1 MSTTPETGG
10 SDERLKEVLRQASST
25 PLPKTP
31 EGKVLDRI
39 QAQLA
44 KGATASAQRLARTL
58 KHTFSYPA
66 AMIAVAQAQHQAGQ
80 AVAARRTLTAARRQV
95 QQFYEGDHW
104 NGYPRAYYLLD
115 LVRAQVAIND
125 PAGAAQTTELIDRPE
140 EQGQALRLIGG
151 VMINAADI
159 DHRAAGLA

>member
-1 MSTTPETGG
+1 MSTTLEIKS
-10 SDERLKEVLRQASST
+10 SDERLKEVLRQASSI

-31 EGKVLDRI
+31 EGKLLDRI

-44 KGATASAQRLARTL
+44 TGATASAQRLARTL

-66 AMIAVAQAQHQAGQ
+66 AMIAVAQAQQQAGQ
-80 AVAARRTLTAARRQV
+80 AVAARRTLTVARRQV
-95 QQFYEGDHW
+95 QQFDKGDHW
-104 NGYPRAYYLLD
+104 NGYIRSYYLLEI
-115 LVRAQVAIND
+115 VRAQVAIDD

-151 VMINAADI
+151 VIINAADI
-159 DHRAAGLA
+159 DHRGAGLA